1 MSPMWPCRLRSR
13 VIAGRTWKS
22 YLQSYMYM
30 TLSFLQFCLCLQLNS
45 MGDWWLTASFAP
57 IHGMGGG
64 WQCSYILYV
73 GTCIH
78 ISTYIWAHIFKDS
91 SYFYKNKIVFFVYTS
106 PHMPLLYWLY
116 ITKKYIYFLE
126 NKSRYMLILNNLII
140 MLE

>member
-1 MSPMWPCRLRSR
+1 MWPCRLRSR

-22 YLQSYMYM
+22 YLHVTCIWHFLSYN
-30 TLSFLQFCLCLQLNS
+30 FCFVCNQIQRL
-45 MGDWWLTASFAP
+45 GGWWLTASFAP

-73 GTCIH
+73 GTCIY

-91 SYFYKNKIVFFVYTS
+91 SYFYKNKIGFFCIYLPPHALVILIVY
-106 PHMPLLYWLY
+106 YK
-116 ITKKYIYFLE
+116 IYIYFLE